1 MQQKN
6 DQKWLY
12 NNLDGNVRDMKK
24 LETSCEQY
32 GRMRNKGKLS
42 GQVPHCNFLFV
53 HNKLV
58 FLVKRFL
65 FRFQFSN

>member
-12 NNLDGNVRDMKK
+12 NNLDSNVGDMKK
-24 LETSCEQY
+24 LETGCEQY

-42 GQVPHCNFLFV
+42 GQVPHCNF
-53 HNKLV
+53 
-58 FLVKRFL
+58 
-65 FRFQFSN
+65 